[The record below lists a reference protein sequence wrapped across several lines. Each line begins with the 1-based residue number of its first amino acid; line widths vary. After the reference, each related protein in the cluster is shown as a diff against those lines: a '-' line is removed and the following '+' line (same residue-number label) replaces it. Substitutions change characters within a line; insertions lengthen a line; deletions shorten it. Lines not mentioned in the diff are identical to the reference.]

1 MNEYRDRL
9 EKLLPFVDKP
19 ARYIGGEIGEIR
31 KDFRDGM
38 LRFALAFP
46 EVYEIGTSHHG
57 GEILYQIVN
66 AHESLV
72 CERVFC
78 PWRDMAE
85 LLRAKGIPLLSIE
98 SGTPLAD
105 FDVVGFSLE
114 YELSYTNVLEML
126 DLAGLPLK
134 WCDRGEEHPL
144 IIAGGPSVFNP
155 EPVAEFFD
163 LFVIGDGE
171 SALPAL
177 LEHIL
182 HSELPREELLR
193 ELANIDGIYIPRF
206 YEPVF
211 RDGFQDGFIIE
222 ERVPK
227 TVKSLQLE
235 RLPDQNYLTQPIIP
249 WVESVHDRLSIEIMR
264 GCGQGCRFCP
274 AGWIYR
280 PVRERD
286 CATVFN
292 EAQTLAQNGGWEE
305 IGFLSLSSTDYS
317 ALANLLAK
325 SGELAEKRTVSISL
339 PSLRPEGLDASAISV
354 LAKTRKTS
362 MTFAPEAGTERLR
375 AVINK
380 TYDENALLETLERVY
395 AAGWRT
401 TKLYFMVG
409 LPTETDEDIRGI
421 VELCEKVWAIAKRRR
436 GNLNVSIS
444 PFVPKGHTPFAW
456 ERQSSQEEIGAKY
469 RIMRAGMPKGIKLY
483 TRDPKLACIEVA
495 LSRGDRRLGDVLVET
510 WRSGGG
516 FDAWKESFEPEVWER
531 TFSEHNIPL
540 EIFAREHSPQR
551 ISPWEIVEKPLPREF
566 LLAEREKAFAEKP
579 SPSCFERGG
588 CNDCGICGYSSGE
601 TPRHNPSQPLRGNF
615 GRRTKKISKPGI
627 LANSKIRMRLSREA
641 HLRWLGHL
649 DITRAIA
656 RAIRRS
662 GLNVAYS
669 EGHHRHQKV
678 SFGPPLPVGYISN
691 AEYLDIEF
699 ETQVTSS
706 EIESFGQE
714 LPRGI
719 SLIDFKPMLKRSSS
733 IFSSMDSA
741 LFSVDIP
748 KKIAPN
754 LPNAFAELVSRDS
767 IPFDRFKKTVE
778 LKSYLKF
785 YEIQNSDDRWHLRI
799 LLQCDPNGS
808 GRPAEYLLS
817 LGIPEGEALGLPYL
831 REELLIQSGEEFFD
845 PFATRW
851 GTWMENIS
859 KEAK

>member
-1 MNEYRDRL
+1 MKKHIERL

-19 ARYIGGEIGEIR
+19 SRYIGGEIGEIR
-31 KDFRDGM
+31 KEYREGM

-66 AHESLV
+66 AHERLI

-85 LLRAKGIPLLSIE
+85 LLRENEIPLLSIE
-98 SGTPLAD
+98 SGTPLAN

-114 YELSYTNVLEML
+114 YELSYTNVLEMF
-126 DLAGLPLK
+126 DLAGIPLK
-134 WCDRGEEHPL
+134 WRDRGEEHPI

-171 SALPAL
+171 ESLPTL
-177 LEHIL
+177 LENIL
-182 HSELPREELLR
+182 DSKLPREELLR
-193 ELANIDGIYIPRF
+193 ELANLEGVYVPRF
-206 YEPVF
+206 YTPTF
-211 RDGFQDGFIIE
+211 CDGFQDGFITE
-222 ERVPK
+222 TDMPK
-227 TVKSLQLE
+227 TVKSIQLE
-235 RLPDQNYLTQPIIP
+235 RLPDRNYLTQPIIP

-286 CATVFN
+286 CATVFD
-292 EAQTLAQNGGWEE
+292 EAQTLAQSGGWEE

-325 SGELAEKRTVSISL
+325 SGDLAEKNTISISL
-339 PSLRPEGLDASAISV
+339 PSLRPEGLDAPAISV

-380 TYDENALLETLERVY
+380 TYDEEALLQTIERVY
-395 AAGWRT
+395 SAGWRT

-409 LPTETDEDIRGI
+409 LPTETDDDIRGI
-421 VELCEKVWAIAKRRR
+421 AKLCEKVWAIAKRRR

-456 ERQSSQEEIGAKY
+456 ERQASAEEIDAKY
-469 RIMRAGMPKGIKLY
+469 RILRAEMPKGIKLHA
-483 TRDPKLACIEVA
+483 RDPRLARIEVA
-495 LSRGDRRLGDVLVET
+495 LSRGDRRLGDALIDI

-516 FDAWKESFEPEVWER
+516 FDAWKESFEPKIWEH
-531 TFSEHNIPL
+531 TFSEHGIPL
-540 EIFAREHSPQR
+540 ENFAREHDPQFV
-551 ISPWEIVEKPLPREF
+551 SPWEIVSKPISREV
-566 LLAEREKAFAEKP
+566 LLAERKKALDEKP
-579 SPSCFERGG
+579 SPSCYERGG
-588 CNDCGICGYSSGE
+588 CDNCGVCGYTANE
-601 TPRHNPSQPLRGNF
+601 VQKQPPQPQRGNY
-615 GRRTKKISKPGI
+615 GRRTKKISKPGV
-627 LANSKIRMRLSREA
+627 LANNKIRLRLSREN

-678 SFGPPLPVGYISN
+678 SFGPPLPVGYVSK

-699 ETQVTSS
+699 ETQITSS
-706 EIESFGQE
+706 EIEAFGQE
-714 LPRGI
+714 LPHGI
-719 SLIDFKPMLKRSSS
+719 NLMDFKPMLKRSSS

-741 LFSVDIP
+741 LFSVDIL
-748 KKIAPN
+748 KEIAPN
-754 LPNAFAELVSRDS
+754 LPNAFEELVSRDS
-767 IPFDRFKKTVE
+767 IPFARFKKTVE

-785 YEIQNSDDRWHLRI
+785 YEIKNYGDRWHLRI
-799 LLQCDPNGS
+799 MLQCDPNGS
-808 GRPAEYLLS
+808 GRPSEYLLAV
-817 LGIPEGEALGLPYL
+817 GIPEVEVLGLPYL

-845 PFATRW
+845 PFGARW
-851 GTWMENIS
+851 GTWGENIS
-859 KEAK
+859 TEVK